1 MRDDGIFPGDVVVVQ
16 KQHTARTG
24 DTVIAL
30 WNGEATIKTYHRKA
44 GMIELHPANET
55 MKPMVVKETDS
66 FHIEG
71 IVVGVIRHMR
81 R

>member
-1 MRDDGIFPGDVVVVQ
+1 VVQ

-30 WNGEATIKTYHRKA
+30 LNGEATIKAYERKA
-44 GMIELHPANET
+44 GVIQLHPANDT
-55 MKPMVVKETDS
+55 IKPITVKEADS